1 VAEPADGRALDHGG
15 IDFSPAPEAQTDWE
29 ARPVSEP
36 QPAAEVAS
44 AASIAESVL
53 MDHPEPKLAR
63 EPKIA

>member
-1 VAEPADGRALDHGG
+1 MAEAHMAADPQTAV
-15 IDFSPAPEAQTDWE
+15 EA
-29 ARPVSEP
+29 
-36 QPAAEVAS
+36 QPAAEVDS